1 MISQEREEQIAS
13 LKRQLRFHQERR
25 EMVEVHGYMVGLQ
38 SPSQHRDAVKD
49 LIETGEEDGATG

>member
-1 MISQEREEQIAS
+1 MTPEDRAEQIAT
-13 LKRQLRFHQERR
+13 LKWQLRFHQERR